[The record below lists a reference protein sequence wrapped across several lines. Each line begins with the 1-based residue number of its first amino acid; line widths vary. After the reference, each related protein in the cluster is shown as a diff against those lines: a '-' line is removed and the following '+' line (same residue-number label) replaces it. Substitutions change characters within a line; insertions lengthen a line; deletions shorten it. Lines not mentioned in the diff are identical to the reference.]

1 MEVILLKD
9 LDKVGDKH
17 DIVKVKNGYGRNYLI
32 PQGLAMEANKLNRQ
46 NLEDLKRKEAEAE
59 AKKVGEYQAIADK
72 LKDVVLR
79 IGAKAGQSG
88 KLFGSVTNVQIA
100 QALKEQ
106 ADVEIERRKILLDEE
121 IKTLGTYTAT
131 LNLHKDVDSKVQF
144 EVVEE

>member
-100 QALKEQ
+100 QALKDQ

-144 EVVEE
+144 EVIEE

>member
-32 PQGLAMEANKLNRQ
+32 PQGFAMEANKVNRQ
-46 NLEDLKRKEAEAE
+46 NLEDLKRKESEEE

-72 LKDVVLR
+72 LKDVILK

-100 QALKEQ
+100 QALKDQ

-131 LNLHKDVDSKVQF
+131 LNLHKDVDAKVQF
-144 EVVEE
+144 EVIEE

>member
-17 DIVKVKNGYGRNYLI
+17 TIVKVKNGYGRNYLI

-46 NLEDLKRKEAEAE
+46 NLEDLKRKEAEEE
-59 AKKVGEYQAIADK
+59 AKKIGEYQAIADK
-72 LKDVVLR
+72 LKDVVLK

-106 ADVEIERRKILLDEE
+106 GDVEIERRKILLDEE